1 METIIIKNISDLY
14 TVMDDTGCYD
24 CKAKGVFRNK
34 NITPTVGDKVLFDK
48 EQKVITKILDRKNI
62 LVRPP
67 VANIDIAIIVMI
79 VVNPEFSTNLVDKLI
94 NIIEYNNIKPV
105 LCLSK
110 LDLLKNNKDEIDN
123 IIAYYKSIGYLVLLN
138 TEINKIKKL
147 IDGKVVVLTGQSGV
161 GKSSLLNRLDASLE
175 LKTNDISYALGR
187 GKHTTRHTELIP
199 IFGGF
204 IADTPG
210 FSSLSFINMTKED
223 IKNNFVEFKNYT
235 CKYRDCM
242 HIKEDDCS
250 VKNAVKSGEIM
261 QSRYD
266 NYVKF
271 ISEIKSIY

>member
-1 METIIIKNISDLY
+1 MKGKIIKNISNDY
-14 TVMDDTGCYD
+14 TVETQDRKKYI
-24 CKAKGVFRNK
+24 CKPRGKFRIN
-34 NITPTVGDKVLFDK
+34 NLIPLVGDIVEFDEK
-48 EQKVITKILDRKNI
+48 NNYLTDILPRKNELI
-62 LVRPP
+62 RPS
-67 VANIDIAIIVMI
+67 VANIDIAIIVMS

-138 TEINKIKKL
+138 TETNKIKKL
-147 IDGKVVVLTGQSGV
+147 IDGNVVVLTGQSGV

-175 LKTNDISYALGR
+175 LKTNDISYSLGR

-250 VKNAVKSGEIM
+250 VKNAVKSGE
-261 QSRYD
+261 
-266 NYVKF
+266 
-271 ISEIKSIY
+271 

>member
-67 VANIDIAIIVMI
+67 VANIDIAIIVMS

-161 GKSSLLNRLDASLE
+161 GKSSLLNRLDVSLE
-175 LKTNDISYALGR
+175 LKTFTATFLFNMV
-187 GKHTTRHTELIP
+187 
-199 IFGGF
+199 
-204 IADTPG
+204 
-210 FSSLSFINMTKED
+210 SLAK
-223 IKNNFVEFKNYT
+223 
-235 CKYRDCM
+235 
-242 HIKEDDCS
+242 
-250 VKNAVKSGEIM
+250 
-261 QSRYD
+261 
-266 NYVKF
+266 
-271 ISEIKSIY
+271 

>member
-24 CKAKGVFRNK
+24 FKAKGVFRNK

-67 VANIDIAIIVMI
+67 VANIDIAIIVMS